1 MSIQRQLEREEEL
14 LNDALEVGE
23 MTSKQHTRELNELYR
38 DYRAAAEESAQ
49 EAYED
54 EMECW

>member
-1 MSIQRQLEREEEL
+1 MSIRRQLEREEEL
-14 LNDALEVGE
+14 LNDALEAGE

-38 DYRAAAEESAQ
+38 NYKAAAEESAQ

-54 EMECW
+54 EMACW